1 MKTKRNT
8 NQRNEMKT
16 KKTTKVHGFKTGKCY
31 LIRTV
36 TNYWTGRL
44 IRIGPQELTLED
56 ASWIA
61 DTGRFSQA
69 LNGPDNLNEVEPVVP
84 NVIVGRGS
92 VVDAIEWLHPLPRVL
107 K

>member
-1 MKTKRNT
+1 MKTK
-8 NQRNEMKT
+8 QEKKMAT
-16 KKTTKVHGFKTGKCY
+16 KKKDSGARGWVVGKSY

-44 IRIGPQELTLED
+44 IRIGPQELTLES
-56 ASWIA
+56 AAWIA

-69 LNGPDNLNEVEPVVP
+69 FNGPDSLGEVEPVKP
-84 NVIVGRGS
+84 NVLIGRGS
-92 VVDAIEWLHPLPRVL
+92 VVDAVEWPHPLPVFL